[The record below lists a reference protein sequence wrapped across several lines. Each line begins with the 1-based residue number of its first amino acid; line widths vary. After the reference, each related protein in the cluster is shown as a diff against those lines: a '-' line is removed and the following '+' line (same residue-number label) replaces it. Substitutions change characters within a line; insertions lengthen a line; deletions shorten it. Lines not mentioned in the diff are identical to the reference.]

1 MTAYRLY
8 FKTDGSIVARQDF
21 DGENDAD
28 AQQVAVVLLD
38 ACSDRCQTVDLW
50 QGGRQVPIRL
60 PHKTTSLPD
69 LSDAHQDTVL
79 RTEEVIAR
87 SDWAIARS
95 RRLIEQLETAKLRRK
110 I

>member
-8 FKTDGSIVARQDF
+8 FKAGGSIVARQDF

-28 AQQVAVVLLD
+28 AQQIAVALFD
-38 ACSDRCQTVDLW
+38 ACSDSCQTFDLW

-60 PHKTTSLPD
+60 PHRTASLRD

-79 RTEEVIAR
+79 GTEEIIAR